1 MRLEPSSRQ
10 VVVGPRNALGTK
22 RIPIGALNWLGA
34 AAITAEGISCGVKV
48 RSTMEPVGAR
58 LFAGSDNR
66 ATVVLDE
73 LQFGISAG
81 QACVVY
87 DRDRVLGG
95 GWIQRQADC
104 VVA

>member
-1 MRLEPSSRQ
+1 
-10 VVVGPRNALGTK
+10 
-22 RIPIGALNWLGA
+22 
-34 AAITAEGISCGVKV
+34 
-48 RSTMEPVGAR
+48 MEPVGAR
-58 LFAGSDNR
+58 LFADGDNS